1 MSEEQDDP
9 LFGLLTDI
17 AEGVAALSA
26 RIDAMEANNAAHQ
39 EQVNEA
45 LATIAE
51 IATRTYYVSK
61 PATALP
67 DDIINTSV
75 MDAII
80 ERWPKDAVITMSSI
94 DRQIMN
100 ELDRH
105 PGETIDAL
113 IARTQNNPDQSN
125 ASRLRMA
132 TFLTLLNEERERR
145 LKAKEQGIERGG
157 RGR

>member
-1 MSEEQDDP
+1 MSDEQDP

-67 DDIINTSV
+67 DDIINTNV

-94 DRQIMN
+94 DRKVLN
-100 ELDRH
+100 ELDRQ
-105 PGETIDAL
+105 PGEIIDQL
-113 IARTQNNPDQSN
+113 LARAQNNPDQSN
-125 ASRLRMA
+125 ANRLRMA
-132 TFLTLLNEERERR
+132 SFLTLLNQERERR